1 MIRSMLAQLFFWGW
15 PFMPEHKI
23 AKSKVESNY
32 LTMFPRITTGVLPP
46 RKATLM
52 TGEASPM

>member
-1 MIRSMLAQLFFWGW
+1 MLAQLFFWGW

-32 LTMFPRITTGVLPP
+32 LTMFPRITTGMLPP